1 MFSFD
6 CFICLTPFTECKY
19 QFKPPCT
26 CISEIKEDIE
36 KVLITFET
44 YPNCL
49 FFLRSSVEKI
59 CTVPWS
65 LATHRRLESWLKLM
79 LKRTDKKL
87 NFTLNI

>member
-1 MFSFD
+1 MTFD
-6 CFICLTPFTECKY
+6 
-19 QFKPPCT
+19 
-26 CISEIKEDIE
+26 
-36 KVLITFET
+36 T

-79 LKRTDKKL
+79 LKRTKKKL
-87 NFTLNI
+87 NFSQNIENIMLTVGLKSNGMCNLTC